1 MEQAVTV
8 LQNREP
14 VDDDEKKHL
23 EEVKLPF
30 LLNLSLTYLKL
41 EKPHKALCYGQKALT
56 ISPQN
61 TKALFRCGQVRPIA
75 IFMFLNIFYI
85 LYILCF

>member
-14 VDDDEKKHL
+14 VNDEEKKRL

-41 EKPHKALCYGQKALT
+41 EKPHKALCFGQKALT
-56 ISPQN
+56 INPQS
-61 TKALFRCGQVRPIA
+61 TKALFRCGQVRPLA
-75 IFMFLNIFYI
+75 IFDFLIYF
-85 LYILCF
+85 LFKG